1 MEDCPEDLK
10 ASHVIIV
17 LPNWEGPGFKAYRQY
32 MKSIWKGLNWQD
44 TAFSG
49 YVRDALKEYR
59 EALGEYLPVFR
70 DKMDPKDDWLVVTV
84 DYHD

>member
-1 MEDCPEDLK
+1 M
-10 ASHVIIV
+10 IV
-17 LPNWEGPGFKAYRQY
+17 AIHNYKGPGFSAERQY
-32 MKSIWKGLNWQD
+32 MKRIWNGLNWQD

-59 EALGEYLPVFR
+59 EAISEYVPVYR
-70 DKMDPKDDWLVVTV
+70 EKMNPKGDWLVVSV